1 MAHLPDTEL
10 RRIGRKVAG
19 HIMGPGKVKRVD
31 VVTGQDST
39 DQPAHYFSFLLDQD
53 RDRQVAALLRTRL
66 AQKLRDEL
74 LAHDDPG
81 YPFIRILSQQD
92 WDKRERA

>member
-1 MAHLPDTEL
+1 MTHLPDTEL
-10 RRIGRKVAG
+10 KKLGRKAAG
-19 HIMGPGKVKRVD
+19 HIMGRGKVKRVD
-31 VVTGQDST
+31 VVSGADST

-74 LAHDDPG
+74 LAHDAPG
-81 YPFIRILSQQD
+81 YPYIRIRSEQD